1 MRLVEVRGYFPPAL
15 NRAGLTGEIREY
27 AEAIE
32 NGWLVGVDG
41 SKDTHDDTWGEF
53 GEEYWEKYNTVA
65 LATALTREEII
76 DALQMRRTYVSQDTD
91 FRTNPLKIELRASKD
106 GGIAYPYVMGEA
118 LDADGVPRIDLRL
131 TVKEGETDYLYEARI
146 YKNGTAVAT
155 ETDIHSLDHAI
166 AYTDTDPAHGDYYF
180 AIIMEEDGEVAL
192 TSAIFVRN
200 GDTDSDGL
208 SDEEEINNIGTNPN
222 YHDTDGDGYGDGIEI
237 AAGTDPLDPY
247 DHPVPATPTPTETPT
262 ATPTSTPTTTPTET
276 PPGTPTLTPTRT
288 PTVDPAQTPTQVPC
302 IDLRIGSST
311 VENGDRFIVDVVFN
325 EAIDQ
330 PFDGYC
336 VIVLPDE
343 SCFSVMGYSKIVEG
357 VEPFVSSVPTLRAG
371 YTARL
376 VDLIL
381 DGVTPAE
388 YKLIVGVVPEG
399 AFPDVDSALCE
410 SRARVRVR

>member
-1 MRLVEVRGYFPPAL
+1 MKWIGVLLCCACLLVSIAVAGEEEYLYLHGDVHSHTGFSDGPPGSTPADAYAHARDVAGLDFYCVTDHFCPDDHDWGMQPDEYEQMKDEADDANQPGVFVTLYGYEWTLDDTHANVFMAADFIDVDNIEDFYLGLFDQSLADRNVFGKFNHPAVNEDSDWNDWAFSSKGAWCMRLVEVRGYFPPAL

-106 GGIAYPYVMGEA
+106 GGIAYTYVMGEA
-118 LDADGVPRIDLRL
+118 LDADGVQRIDLRL

-180 AIIMEEDGEVAL
+180 AIIM
-192 TSAIFVRN
+192 
-200 GDTDSDGL
+200 
-208 SDEEEINNIGTNPN
+208 
-222 YHDTDGDGYGDGIEI
+222 
-237 AAGTDPLDPY
+237 
-247 DHPVPATPTPTETPT
+247 
-262 ATPTSTPTTTPTET
+262 
-276 PPGTPTLTPTRT
+276 
-288 PTVDPAQTPTQVPC
+288 
-302 IDLRIGSST
+302 
-311 VENGDRFIVDVVFN
+311 
-325 EAIDQ
+325 
-330 PFDGYC
+330 
-336 VIVLPDE
+336 
-343 SCFSVMGYSKIVEG
+343 
-357 VEPFVSSVPTLRAG
+357 
-371 YTARL
+371 
-376 VDLIL
+376 
-381 DGVTPAE
+381 
-388 YKLIVGVVPEG
+388 
-399 AFPDVDSALCE
+399 
-410 SRARVRVR
+410 